1 MTEDVSL
8 APGWPFENA
17 GRALPGTCTHAE
29 ATAEIAALVHE
40 HAALLFRV
48 AYSVLRD
55 RAEAEDC
62 VQDTFLRALEHQAKI
77 AALHSPRAWLIRIA
91 WNLALDRRR
100 RTQPQQ
106 ADELFLDRLRDP
118 KRSPETQLSQHQQL
132 ALTLAAIDALP
143 KLEREAL
150 LLSAIDDL
158 TPADIAAVLGK
169 TSSAAR
175 ALLHRA
181 RTRLKDRLAQK
192 GVRR

>member
-62 VQDTFLRALEHQAKI
+62 VQDTFLRALEHHAKI
-77 AALHSPRAWLIRIA
+77 AALHSPRAWLVRIA